1 MSIFVSSQ
9 EEREK
14 VLSQSHYGQHEVSS
28 LVTMLVEA
36 PSIEEQADIL
46 HYLVLCYG
54 PRHKFHVSQLD
65 KEIEIRDLLT
75 TLYEKALSKKNW
87 ALVRQSAGVL
97 GKRVDD
103 LAKAV
108 TD

>member
-1 MSIFVSSQ
+1 
-9 EEREK
+9 
-14 VLSQSHYGQHEVSS
+14 
-28 LVTMLVEA
+28 MLAEA

-54 PRHKFHVSQLD
+54 PRHKFHVSQVNLTIQIFHNSKVYCIDFCFFQLD

-87 ALVRQSAGVL
+87 ALVRQSAG
-97 GKRVDD
+97 KM
-103 LAKAV
+103 
-108 TD
+108 